1 MECKNT
7 QNLLIDFIEGNI
19 PVDIKV
25 QVEEHLLTC
34 KTCRIEH
41 KQTRQLL
48 DDMQIFEDEQ
58 PEEKLKVDFYTMLEK
73 EKEQL
78 HSVSKNSYSLPKHS
92 KFNWSYIKYAA
103 GVIILLS
110 VGFYFGQNLQLR
122 SQQNSEIAALRSEI
136 QTIQQNASMVSLSQ
150 PTASQ
155 RLKAINIISDQAN
168 SNEKTIN
175 VLLNTFKDDDN
186 INVRIAAANAL
197 SRYSNNEY
205 VRDIFI
211 DILDKEK
218 DPALQITLINLLTQM
233 QESRA
238 KKTFEKILNDANTYP
253 VVKEQV
259 QQGLKVFV

>member
-1 MECKNT
+1 MKCNNT

-19 PVDIKV
+19 PDDFKV

-48 DDMQIFEDEQ
+48 DDMLIFEDEQ

-78 HSVSKNSYSLPKHS
+78 HAVSTKSYSLPKHI
-92 KFNWSYIKYAA
+92 KFNGNYIKYAA
-103 GVIILLS
+103 SVIILLS
-110 VGFYFGQNLQLR
+110 IGFYFGQHLQIR
-122 SQQNSEIAALRSEI
+122 SQQNSEIAALRSELQI
-136 QTIQQNASMVSLSQ
+136 IQQNASMVSLSQ

-155 RLKAINIISDQAN
+155 RLKAINLINDQVESDQ
-168 SNEKTIN
+168 KTIN
-175 VLLNTFKDDDN
+175 ILINTFKNDDN
-186 INVRIAAANAL
+186 INVRMAAANAL
-197 SRYSNNEY
+197 SRYSDNED
-205 VRDIFI
+205 VRNIFI
-211 DILDKEK
+211 SVLNEEK
-218 DPALQITLINLLTQM
+218 DPALQITLINLLTQI
-233 QESRA
+233 QEARA

>member
-19 PVDIKV
+19 PEDIKV

-78 HSVSKNSYSLPKHS
+78 HTVSTKSYSLPKHS
-92 KFNWSYIKYAA
+92 KLNWSYLKYTAS
-103 GVIILLS
+103 VIILLS
-110 VGFYFGQNLQLR
+110 IGFYFGQNLQIR
-122 SQQNSEIAALRSEI
+122 SQQNSEIAALRSELQI
-136 QTIQQNASMVSLSQ
+136 IQQNASMVSLSQ

-155 RLKAINIISDQAN
+155 RLKAVNLINDQVE
-168 SNEKTIN
+168 SNQKTIN
-175 VLLNTFKDDDN
+175 TLINTFKNDDN
-186 INVRIAAANAL
+186 INVRMAAANAL
-197 SRYSNNEY
+197 SRYSDNED
-205 VRDIFI
+205 VRNIFI
-211 DILDKEK
+211 SVLDKEA

-233 QESRA
+233 QETRA
-238 KKTFEKILNDANTYP
+238 KKTFEKILNDENTIE
-253 VVKEQV
+253 VVKEQI